1 MMSLSMEAQSLLL
14 YVAWQDPQT
23 RRILPVARVS
33 RDQSQG
39 YEFAYIGAV
48 HEAQQHGFL
57 PLLSFPD
64 LARVYRSRQMLP
76 LLHNRLM
83 QRSRPD
89 YADYLA
95 QLGLAV
101 ESAEP
106 FSVLGRS
113 GGRRATDTLELF
125 SPPTPGEDGRLSS
138 VVFARGVRHL
148 PAAEAAIAQLTEGT
162 RLGVRAEPDNA
173 VNPKALQLVS
183 GSGALDPADAVVLGY
198 LPDYLVTELDCDAS
212 QVEVRVRKV
221 NLPPAPVQH
230 RLLLDVAFPRS
241 DPPPF
246 SGARYR
252 PVSSQASSHAA

>member
-1 MMSLSMEAQSLLL
+1 MMEAQSRVL

-33 RDQSQG
+33 SDQSQG

-48 HEAQQHGFL
+48 HEAQAHGFL

-95 QLGLAV
+95 QLGLAA

-125 SPPTPGEDGRLSS
+125 SPPTQARDGRMSS

-148 PAAEAAIAQLTEGT
+148 PDAEVAIARLAEGS
-162 RLGVRAEPDNA
+162 RLAVRAEPDNA
-173 VNPKALQLVS
+173 VNPKALQLV
-183 GSGALDPADAVVLGY
+183 ADAGTRAQDPVVLGY
-198 LPDYLVTELDCDAS
+198 LPDYLVTELECDAS

-230 RLLLDVAFPRS
+230 RLLLDVAFPGS

-252 PVSSQASSHAA
+252 PLSSQASSHAA